1 MLQLTKEQKDKLM
14 EDIIQFFDEERDEE
28 IGIIAASTVLDFFLE
43 ELGDKIYNKGLDDAK
58 TWFSHQM
65 ENMES
70 DFYSL
75 YK

>member
-1 MLQLTKEQKDKLM
+1 MFQFSKEQKDKLM
-14 EDIIQFFDEERDEE
+14 EEIIQFFDEERDEE
-28 IGIIAASTVLDFFLE
+28 IGIIAAGTVLDFFLE
-43 ELGDKIYNKGLDDAK
+43 ELGEKIYNKGLDDAK
-58 TWFSHQM
+58 NWFTNQI